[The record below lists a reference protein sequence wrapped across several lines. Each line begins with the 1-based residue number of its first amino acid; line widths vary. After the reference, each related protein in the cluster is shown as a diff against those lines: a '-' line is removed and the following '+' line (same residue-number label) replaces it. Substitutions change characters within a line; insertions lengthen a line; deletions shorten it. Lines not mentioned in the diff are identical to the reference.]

1 MAVTALLRCL
11 SCAAADMED
20 IASVWINYD
29 VMISFP

>member
-11 SCAAADMED
+11 SCAADMED